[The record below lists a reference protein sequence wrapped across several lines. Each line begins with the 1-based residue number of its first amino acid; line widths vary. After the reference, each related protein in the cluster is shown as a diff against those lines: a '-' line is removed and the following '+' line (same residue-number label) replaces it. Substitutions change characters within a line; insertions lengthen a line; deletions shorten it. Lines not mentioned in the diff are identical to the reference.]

1 MPRLARGCRCYAAFE
16 GDSVVGYGW
25 LSTGPEWI
33 GELQLLITPGPSEG
47 YMWNCVT
54 LPEHRRRGVYRSI
67 LARLPELA
75 RRDGLH
81 RLWTGSVAIPAE
93 KAVGP
98 AGFRPALHFDT
109 LTGAEF
115 HLMLVTAGADRD
127 LAANAL
133 RVLNTKLGVH
143 ARRSHPRRH

>member
-33 GELQLLITPGPSEG
+33 GELQLLITPGSSEG
-47 YMWNCVT
+47 YVWNCVT

-81 RLWTGSVAIPAE
+81 RLWTGSVAIPGTSMIGFLPDRSGGPGGYPPGPDPAPPP
-93 KAVGP
+93 ASNAGPGPGP
-98 AGFRPALHFDT
+98 APPPPSD
-109 LTGAEF
+109 
-115 HLMLVTAGADRD
+115 AGAAD
-127 LAANAL
+127 AGGA
-133 RVLNTKLGVH
+133 
-143 ARRSHPRRH
+143 